1 MKPSSLPTDP
11 SRRVIILGA
20 GGILLAADK
29 GRAAS
34 PDIEPAMRRAEAL
47 RAAAA
52 AAGDQAFGA
61 VVVKDGKVVGDGPS
75 KVITD
80 QDPTAHAEMVAIR
93 DAARR
98 LGTRDLSGCLLVS
111 TFHPCPMCET
121 AAYWAGIARLI
132 HGAGL
137 TDAGRPRY
145 GGC

>member
-1 MKPSSLPTDP
+1 MKPSNFTTDP
-11 SRRVIILGA
+11 ARRALILGA

-29 GRAAS
+29 GWAAS
-34 PDIEPAMRRAEAL
+34 PGVDIAMRRAEAL
-47 RAAAA
+47 RAAAV

-61 VVVKDGKVVGDGPS
+61 VVVKDGQIVGDGPS
-75 KVITD
+75 RVVVD
-80 QDPTAHAEMVAIR
+80 RDPTAHAEMVAIR